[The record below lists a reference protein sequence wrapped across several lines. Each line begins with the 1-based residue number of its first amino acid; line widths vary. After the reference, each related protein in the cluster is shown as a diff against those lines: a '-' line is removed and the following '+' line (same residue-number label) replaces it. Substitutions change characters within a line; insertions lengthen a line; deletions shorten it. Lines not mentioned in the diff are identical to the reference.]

1 MTKPRT
7 LRAKSPADLLAMV
20 PHVLGF
26 HPEDSL
32 VVMTVGDA
40 EHPLHARV
48 DLPDDQAGMA
58 EVLAQIDQA
67 LARNGV
73 RRVAV
78 LTYTDDHCL
87 AFELVSRLTHLFDAG
102 GVAVV
107 EAVRADGERW
117 YSLTGCDGPCCPPG
131 GTPYDVTVHPLTAQG
146 VLEGQVTWR
155 NRRELADSLV
165 GTDLDAVEEVEAAA
179 DRATARFQATVAQPL
194 GGPAPERAR
203 AHLVVEGR
211 WVRKRVRRYLDDGV
225 PLDSDDAGR
234 LLVAMVS
241 IEVRDVAWSL
251 MDRSSAA
258 RHVSLWRDL
267 VLRSPR
273 DLAAA
278 PAALL
283 GFAAWLSGDG
293 ALAWCAVERCQES
306 EPDYRLAA
314 LLSEALAAAIS
325 PASWRPVPEHLLT
338 LFAG

>member
-40 EHPLHARV
+40 EHPVHARV

-87 AFELVSRLTHLFDAG
+87 ALELVSRLTHLFDAG

-117 YSLTGCDGPCCPPG
+117 YSSPGATGR
-131 GTPYDVTVHPLTAQG
+131 AA
-146 VLEGQVTWR
+146 
-155 NRRELADSLV
+155 RR
-165 GTDLDAVEEVEAAA
+165 
-179 DRATARFQATVAQPL
+179 
-194 GGPAPERAR
+194 
-203 AHLVVEGR
+203 
-211 WVRKRVRRYLDDGV
+211 
-225 PLDSDDAGR
+225 AGR
-234 LLVAMVS
+234 RTTS
-241 IEVRDVAWSL
+241 PCT
-251 MDRSSAA
+251 
-258 RHVSLWRDL
+258 
-267 VLRSPR
+267 RSPPKGCWKGR
-273 DLAAA
+273 
-278 PAALL
+278 
-283 GFAAWLSGDG
+283 
-293 ALAWCAVERCQES
+293 
-306 EPDYRLAA
+306 
-314 LLSEALAAAIS
+314 
-325 PASWRPVPEHLLT
+325 
-338 LFAG
+338 